1 MGQLAYIGVGSNLGA
16 SARTVEEAMV
26 ALASLPGC
34 RWLRAS
40 SLWHSKP
47 LADMLQPDYVNAVA
61 VIETDLHAEA
71 LLDRL
76 QAIENQFGRTRG
88 AHWASR
94 TLDLDIL
101 LFGHIILNSA
111 RLTVPHPGLAE
122 RDFVLVPLAEL
133 DSTLVVPGLGALQE
147 LLAQC
152 PQRGLRRISER
163 PIGQM
168 EDR

>member
-1 MGQLAYIGVGSNLGA
+1 MY
-16 SARTVEEAMV
+16 
-26 ALASLPGC
+26 P
-34 RWLRAS
+34 
-40 SLWHSKP
+40 
-47 LADMLQPDYVNAVA
+47 
-61 VIETDLHAEA
+61 
-71 LLDRL
+71 
-76 QAIENQFGRTRG
+76 F
-88 AHWASR
+88 
-94 TLDLDIL
+94 
-101 LFGHIILNSA
+101 LNSA